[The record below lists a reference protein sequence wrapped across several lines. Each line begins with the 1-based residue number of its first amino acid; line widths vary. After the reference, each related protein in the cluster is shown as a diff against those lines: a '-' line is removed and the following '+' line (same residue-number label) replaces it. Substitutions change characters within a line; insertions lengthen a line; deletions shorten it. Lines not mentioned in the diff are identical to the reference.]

1 MSGVRAAVLDTRG
14 RLLGNARRSLAPT
27 IARPDRAEGDH
38 LAWLGAAFTAGREA
52 TAEARDAEIA
62 AVGVGALGPAPI
74 LLDER
79 LEPLTPALL
88 FSLDRRAEEQRFRL
102 AVGPDHALPKL
113 LWWREHEPELWERAA
128 WAVDATGYVVC
139 ALTWEPT
146 MDWIT
151 RSDYEHAATEG
162 PIRLPQPI
170 DPLAVAGGLRPD
182 AARRLG
188 LPSGVPVTAGTYD
201 TYVDVAASGAGPGEG
216 CLLLGSTL
224 AVYAVVAER
233 RSAPG
238 LECLPSPIGG
248 FLLGG
253 ATTTAGAALQWL
265 VQLLGADETELA
277 AAAGELEPGGAGVL
291 ALPYLAGERAPLWD
305 PDARGALTGLGLWTS
320 REEIYR
326 AFVDAVAL
334 NAHALAE
341 RLPSPSAWRA
351 AGGGCRNPAWLQ
363 ATCDAL
369 GEPLEVI
376 AHAGKGVGP
385 AVLALRAVGA
395 DPTVSV
401 AVHVEPD
408 LERGRRLRA
417 VHPRHREL
425 YERLRPLIGVGS

>member
-1 MSGVRAAVLDTRG
+1 MSGVRAAVLDARG
-14 RLLGNARRSLAPT
+14 RLLGSARRSLAPRL
-27 IARPDRAEGDH
+27 ARPERAEGDPS
-38 LAWLGAAFTAGREA
+38 AWLSGAFAAGREA
-52 TAEARDAEIA
+52 VAEARDVEIA

-88 FSLDRRAEEQRFRL
+88 FSLDRRAEEQRSRL
-102 AVGPDHALPKL
+102 AAGPDHALPKL

-128 WAVDATGYVVC
+128 WAVDATGYIVC
-139 ALTWEPT
+139 ALTGEPT
-146 MDWIT
+146 MDRIT
-151 RSDYEHAATEG
+151 CSQYEHAATET

-170 DPLAVAGGLRPD
+170 DPLAVAAGLRPQ

-238 LECLPSPIGG
+238 LECSPSPIGG

-253 ATTTAGAALQWL
+253 TTTTAGVALQWL
-265 VQLLGADETELA
+265 VQLLGADEAELA
-277 AAAGELEPGGAGVL
+277 AAAGELEPGGGGVL
-291 ALPYLAGERAPLWD
+291 ALPYLAGERAPLWNA
-305 PDARGALTGLGLWTS
+305 DARGALTGLGLWTS

-334 NAHALAE
+334 NARALAE
-341 RLPSPSAWRA
+341 RLPSQSAWRA
-351 AGGGCRNPAWLQ
+351 AGGGGRNPAWLQ

-369 GEPLEVI
+369 GEPLEVT
-376 AHAGKGVGP
+376 AHAGEAVGP

-395 DPTVSV
+395 DPTLPV
-401 AVHVEPD
+401 AAHVEPD
-408 LERGRRLRA
+408 LERGGRLRA
-417 VHPRHREL
+417 LYARHREL
-425 YERLRPLIGVGS
+425 YGRLRPVNGAGS